1 MKKLFIFLLLLF
13 FLFPPVSGKR
23 VYADSVNATV
33 IAEVNGEI
41 IDEDDLVDR
50 IKDIHR
56 NKPMM
61 PAEGGASG
69 IDVSEIVEQLV
80 TERLMIQEAYLLKL
94 EQTPDFVKKIENVV
108 RTQSVLQL
116 RQEEVFDKINIAEQA
131 ILAYFKEHY
140 EKDGPAPEGKLEK
153 VRRRIERK
161 IRKQKVKELSEDY
174 VVFLREKAEVWIDE
188 DFVDSLDPERDYDGE
203 KPGVARV
210 NGSWVPVDD
219 FLHDLKQG
227 YLKKARMFQMIDDAE
242 KTKNWLK
249 DLKKEVLDRLITFEL
264 VEREAL
270 GRDYMRDPG
279 FAEAVKKRQDGLLL
293 NEFRGKVV
301 YPLAVPTEEE
311 MKEYYKE
318 HIDDF
323 KGGYEV
329 WIDEMRFKDEE
340 EAEDILDELRQGASF
355 SFLAAEV
362 SGSMR
367 KKGRVWVRE
376 EAFSHPVR
384 EELHRMKKG
393 DISNVIADGR
403 DYKIIKL
410 KGKRGGEPIPYPKVV
425 NRLDSLVGQ
434 EKFRQVLSEYMEKL
448 RDFSTIK
455 VHEKAIK
462 QIEEKY
468 WKEIPKKTETKS
480 SAG

>member
-1 MKKLFIFLLLLF
+1 MRKLIIFLLLF
-13 FLFPPVSGKR
+13 FLFPHVPGER

-41 IDEDDLVDR
+41 VDENDLVNR

-94 EQTPDFVKKIENVV
+94 DRTPEFVKKIENVV
-108 RTQSVLQL
+108 KTQSVLQL
-116 RQEEVFDKINIAEQA
+116 RQEEVFDKINIAEQE

-153 VRRRIERK
+153 MRPRIERK
-161 IRKQKVKELSEDY
+161 IRKRKVKELSEEY
-174 VVFLREKAEVWIDE
+174 VVFLREKADVWIDE
-188 DFVDSLDPERDYDGE
+188 DFVDSLDPERDYAGE
-203 KPGVARV
+203 ALGVAKV
-210 NGSWVPVDD
+210 NGTWVPVAD

-227 YLKKARMFQMIDDAE
+227 FMKRARMFQMMDDEE

-249 DLKKEVLDRLITFEL
+249 DLKKETLDRLITYDL
-264 VEREAL
+264 VEQEAL
-270 GRDYMRDPG
+270 GRDYMRDPDL
-279 FAEAVKKRQDGLLL
+279 AKTVKKRQDQLLL
-293 NEFRGKVV
+293 NEFRAKVV
-301 YPLAVPTEEE
+301 YPLAVPTQEEL
-311 MKEYYKE
+311 KQYYKE

-323 KGGYEV
+323 KAGYEV
-329 WIDEMRFKDEE
+329 WIDEMRFKDKE
-340 EAEDILDELRQGASF
+340 EAEEILDELRQGASF

-362 SGSMR
+362 SGSMK

-393 DISNVIADGR
+393 EISDVIADGR
-403 DYKIIKL
+403 DFKIIKL
-410 KGKRGGEPIPYPKVV
+410 KGKRGGEPIPYPMVV
-425 NRLDSLVGQ
+425 NRLEPLVGQ
-434 EKFRQVLSEYMEKL
+434 EKFEQVLSEYMEKL
-448 RDFSTIK
+448 RKFSKIK
-455 VHEKAIK
+455 VHEKVIK
-462 QIEEKY
+462 QIEKKY